1 VTDGTPIVAIDFDGT
16 IVDHRFPEVGAPV
29 PLALQSIR
37 ALIAMRW
44 RVILWTMRSG
54 KHLDDA
60 VEFLKRHGI
69 EPWAVNANPTQSG
82 WTSSPKAYAHYYVDD
97 AALGCPLRR
106 FPGFARPAVD
116 WHRVGHMLL
125 ERELGPGARLLPDD
139 VTREALDAG
148 QPAPPRRVRRPAAPA
163 SAGAPATDR
172 PAARPQVLP
181 ARKPRQ
187 SGP

>member
-1 VTDGTPIVAIDFDGT
+1 MSDSTPILAVDFDGT
-16 IVDHRFPEVGAPV
+16 VVDHRFPEIGAPV

-54 KHLDDA
+54 KHLDEA
-60 VEFLKRHGI
+60 VAFLKRHGI
-69 EPWAVNANPTQSG
+69 EPWAVNANPTQGG

-97 AALGCPLRR
+97 AAIGCPLRM

-116 WHRVGHMLL
+116 WQRVGPMLL
-125 ERELGPGARLLPDD
+125 ERELGPGARLL
-139 VTREALDAG
+139 DAAEVNDAKDL
-148 QPAPPRRVRRPAAPA
+148 PAGDGRTPYRRANDRSG
-163 SAGAPATDR
+163 SATSGGRAV
-172 PAARPQVLP
+172 ARQVLP
-181 ARKPRQ
+181 ARKSRQ

>member
-16 IVDHRFPEVGAPV
+16 IVDHRFPAVGAPV

-54 KHLDDA
+54 KHLDEA
-60 VEFLKRHGI
+60 VAFLKRHGI
-69 EPWAVNANPTQSG
+69 EPWAVNSNPTQAG

-97 AALGCPLRR
+97 AAIGCPVKR
-106 FPGFARPAVD
+106 FDGFARPAVD

-125 ERELGPGARLLPDD
+125 ERELGPGARLLVAAEERDAHDLPAVVRRAPD
-139 VTREALDAG
+139 R
-148 QPAPPRRVRRPAAPA
+148 QPPRRAVRVDPDG
-163 SAGAPATDR
+163 GAV
-172 PAARPQVLP
+172 ARPVLP
-181 ARKPRQ
+181 ARKPRK
-187 SGP
+187 SRP